1 MDVLAELRASISRTC
16 EIPEDAIHADS
27 SLEELG
33 VDSLASA
40 EIVTDLEIRLG
51 RDLPV
56 DVLRRL
62 GGARTVGDVATAM
75 QGTFDQVGD
84 GSGR

>member
-1 MDVLAELRASISRTC
+1 MDLLAELRESISRTC
-16 EIPEDAIHADS
+16 EIPIDRIHADS
-27 SLEELG
+27 DLEELG

-62 GGARTVGDVATAM
+62 GGARTVGDVAAAM
-75 QGTFDQVGD
+75 RGTFEEASD
-84 GSGR
+84 GSAR

>member
-1 MDVLAELRASISRTC
+1 MDVLAELRTSISRTC
-16 EIPEDAIHADS
+16 DIPIGSIHPESD
-27 SLEELG
+27 LDELG

-51 RDLPV
+51 RDLPD

-62 GGARTVGDVATAM
+62 GSARTVGDVASAM

>member
-1 MDVLAELRASISRTC
+1 MDVLAELCASISRTC
-16 EIPEDAIHADS
+16 EIPVADIHAESD
-27 SLEELG
+27 LEELG

-51 RDLPV
+51 QDLPV

-62 GGARTVGDVATAM
+62 GSARTVGDVATAM
-75 QGTFDQVGD
+75 QATFDQAGD

>member
-16 EIPEDAIHADS
+16 EIPVDSVHAESD
-27 SLEELG
+27 LEELG

-51 RDLPV
+51 RDHPV

-62 GGARTVGDVATAM
+62 GSARTVGDVATAM
-75 QGTFDQVGD
+75 QATFDQAGD

>member
-1 MDVLAELRASISRTC
+1 MDVLAELCASISRAC
-16 EIPEDAIHADS
+16 DIPVDRIHAESD
-27 SLEELG
+27 LEELG

-62 GGARTVGDVATAM
+62 DAARTVGDVAAAM
-75 QGTFDQVGD
+75 QGSFEEAGD

>member
-1 MDVLAELRASISRTC
+1 MDVLAELRSSISRTC
-16 EIPEDAIHADS
+16 DIPVERIHAESD
-27 SLEELG
+27 LEELG

-62 GGARTVGDVATAM
+62 GSARTVGDVATAM
-75 QGTFDQVGD
+75 QGTFDQAGD

>member
-16 EIPEDAIHADS
+16 DIPVDSIHAESD
-27 SLEELG
+27 LEELG

>member
-1 MDVLAELRASISRTC
+1 
-16 EIPEDAIHADS
+16 
-27 SLEELG
+27 

-62 GGARTVGDVATAM
+62 GSARTVGDVAAAM
-75 QGTFDQVGD
+75 QGTFDQAGD

>member
-16 EIPEDAIHADS
+16 EIPIDRIHAESD
-27 SLEELG
+27 LEELG

-56 DVLRRL
+56 DVLRHL
-62 GGARTVGDVATAM
+62 GAARTVADVAAAM
-75 QGTFDQVGD
+75 QATFTESGD